1 MKKILL
7 TCFIA
12 VFFTTPI
19 FAQNFRLTNL
29 EGNNITNTSISIEL
43 DESQLSV
50 DNVYD
55 VYFKNLSSDS
65 LRINVKRITE
75 NIVPGAQNLLCWKI
89 CHGPLVNQSTP
100 IWVFSNDSID
110 NFKSHYHP
118 FNTYGESNFTFIFF
132 DVNNPTDSVFL
143 RINYNTGT
151 LNTNKIKSNLNGIKI
166 FPNPSNLKF
175 QIDFEPNKT
184 NSQEVRIS
192 NILGSV
198 VKSQKINKLESS
210 VTLTTEDLEDGV
222 YFVSVVSNGKIEN
235 TKRLVVKH

>member
-1 MKKILL
+1 MMRKLFN
-7 TCFIA
+7 CVIA
-12 VFFTTPI
+12 VIFTTPI

-55 VYFKNLSSDS
+55 VYFKNLTSDS

-89 CHGPLVNQSTP
+89 CHGPAVNQSTP
-100 IWVFSNDSID
+100 IWVLPNDSID
-110 NFKSHYHP
+110 NFKSHYNP
-118 FNTYGESNFTFIFF
+118 FNTYGESNFTFVFF

-151 LNTNKIKSNLNGIKI
+151 LSTNKIKSNLNGIKI

-175 QIDFEPNKT
+175 QIDFEPNKIT
-184 NSQEVRIS
+184 SQEVRIS
-192 NILGSV
+192 NLLGSV

-210 VTLTTEDLEDGV
+210 VTISTEDLEEGV
-222 YFVSVVSNGKIEN
+222 YFVSVVNNGKIEN
-235 TKRLVVKH
+235 SKRLVVKH